1 MKFLRFLSFILL
13 VIVGLAALAFAFIE
27 IRSLVAGDFTLMQ
40 NPTNSAIG
48 YAARGVFY
56 VAMLLCVVWL
66 FGNKIIKK
74 RTTIN
79 LLILSIL
86 VAASSIT
93 LFFFYIPIIA
103 IVVLSLN
110 LLMLLVSIVRL
121 IIV

>member
-103 IVVLSLN
+103 IVVLGLN
-110 LLMLLVSIVRL
+110 ILMLLVSIVRL

>member
-1 MKFLRFLSFILL
+1 MKFLRFLSCILL

-56 VAMLLCVVWL
+56 IAMLLCVVWL

-103 IVVLSLN
+103 IVVLGLN
-110 LLMLLVSIVRL
+110 ILMLLVSIVRL

>member
-1 MKFLRFLSFILL
+1 MKFLRFLSCILL
-13 VIVGLAALAFAFIE
+13 VIVGLAALVFAFIE

-56 VAMLLCVVWL
+56 VAMLLCAVWL

-103 IVVLSLN
+103 IVVLGLN
-110 LLMLLVSIVRL
+110 ILMLLVSIVRL

>member
-1 MKFLRFLSFILL
+1 MKFLRFLSCILL

-56 VAMLLCVVWL
+56 AAMLLCVVWL

-74 RTTIN
+74 RTTTN

-103 IVVLSLN
+103 IVVLGLN
-110 LLMLLVSIVRL
+110 ILMLLVSIVRL